1 MKQNKPS
8 LGLPEHTPKL
18 FSKGSR
24 LLSDRRL
31 ESEMTMQ
38 EEISSSGSDIESN
51 PDQGLMMRINDQIG
65 PVGSQMDSQTTSQKD
80 IVKV

>member
-1 MKQNKPS
+1 MKQKKPS
-8 LGLPEHTPKL
+8 LRLPKHAPKL
-18 FSKGSR
+18 FYKGSR

-65 PVGSQMDSQTTSQKD
+65 PVGSHMDSHTTSQKD

>member
-1 MKQNKPS
+1 M
-8 LGLPEHTPKL
+8 
-18 FSKGSR
+18 
-24 LLSDRRL
+24 SDRRL

-51 PDQGLMMRINDQIG
+51 PDQGLMMRINDQIF
-65 PVGSQMDSQTTSQKD
+65 PAGSQMDNHTTCQKD

>member
-1 MKQNKPS
+1 
-8 LGLPEHTPKL
+8 
-18 FSKGSR
+18 
-24 LLSDRRL
+24 LSDRRL

-65 PVGSQMDSQTTSQKD
+65 PVGSQMDSHTTSQKD

>member
-1 MKQNKPS
+1 M
-8 LGLPEHTPKL
+8 
-18 FSKGSR
+18 
-24 LLSDRRL
+24 SDRRL

-65 PVGSQMDSQTTSQKD
+65 PVGKQMDSHTASQKD
-80 IVKV
+80 IDKV

>member
-1 MKQNKPS
+1 
-8 LGLPEHTPKL
+8 
-18 FSKGSR
+18 
-24 LLSDRRL
+24 
-31 ESEMTMQ
+31 MQ

-65 PVGSQMDSQTTSQKD
+65 PVRSQMDSHTTSQKD

>member
-1 MKQNKPS
+1 
-8 LGLPEHTPKL
+8 
-18 FSKGSR
+18 
-24 LLSDRRL
+24 
-31 ESEMTMQ
+31 MTMQ

-65 PVGSQMDSQTTSQKD
+65 PVGSQMDSHTTSQKD